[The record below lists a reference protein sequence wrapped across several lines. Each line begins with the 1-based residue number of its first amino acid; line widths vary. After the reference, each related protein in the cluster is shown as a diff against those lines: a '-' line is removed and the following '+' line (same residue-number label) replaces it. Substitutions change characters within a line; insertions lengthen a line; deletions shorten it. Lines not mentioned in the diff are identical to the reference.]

1 VKYRIVKNII
11 PENIDFETILSI
23 NTNSVTS
30 NTHGFHKY
38 PAKFIPQI
46 PQWAISK
53 YLKNETDK
61 LILDPFCGS
70 GTTLVESA
78 LSSNYAIG
86 IDIDPLSAL
95 ISKVKTTKIDI
106 EKLYLIVDWLKKNI
120 ENPPEELFIPD
131 CQTLKHW
138 FTQEA
143 INKLSIV
150 RTSINQIVDN
160 FENEKAIKDIQ
171 DLLFICFS
179 SIIRRV
185 SNADNESQKT
195 YVSHTKV
202 KQPEEVFT
210 LFFSQLDYFIERI
223 TEFSLNPNLKPAE
236 IIISSSVSSLPD
248 WIQDKKVDLA
258 ITSPP
263 YIKAIDYIYN
273 QMAELFWI
281 GDLFQMQTQNL
292 QNEKKMQY
300 IGNKQIQAREFI
312 NYSPFIS
319 KLNVELLDNKLQEV
333 FETDKKN
340 GHKHSYVTFKYFV
353 EMEKHFAGI
362 SKCLKQNAHY
372 VMVVGDSKVSEIYFD
387 TADFLTI
394 IAERNGFKL
403 KNKWGY
409 KIKNRFMRFDRKG
422 RGGIIDIDWVLE
434 LERI

>member
-1 VKYRIVKNII
+1 MEYKIVKNTI
-11 PENIDFETILSI
+11 PDAIDFGTILNI
-23 NTNSVTS
+23 NTNGVTQ

-53 YLKNETDK
+53 YLKNKTDK

-70 GTTLVESA
+70 GTTLVECA
-78 LSSNYAIG
+78 LSGNYSIG
-86 IDIDPLSAL
+86 IDIDPLSVL
-95 ISKVKTTKIDI
+95 ISKVKTTKLDI
-106 EKLYLIVDWLKKNI
+106 VKLNLVVDWLKKNI
-120 ENPPEELFIPD
+120 EKQPKELFIPD
-131 CQTLKHW
+131 CQTLEHW
-138 FTQEA
+138 FTKET
-143 INKLSIV
+143 INKLSII
-150 RTSINQIVDN
+150 RTLVNQIVDS
-160 FENEKAIKDIQ
+160 FENEKTIKDIQ
-171 DLLFICFS
+171 DLLLICFS

-195 YVSHTKV
+195 YVSHTKI

-210 LFFSQLDYFIERI
+210 LFFSQLDYFVERI
-223 TEFSLNPNLKPAE
+223 TEFSLHPNLKPVE
-236 IIISSSVSSLPD
+236 LFISSSADSLVELLENR
-248 WIQDKKVDLA
+248 KVDLA

-263 YIKAIDYIYN
+263 YIKTIDYIYN

-300 IGNKQIQAREFI
+300 IGNKQIPIRKFI
-312 NYSPFIS
+312 DYSPFTS
-319 KLNVELLDNKLQEV
+319 KLNIDLLDNKLQEI
-333 FETDKKN
+333 FKTDKKN
-340 GHKHSYVTFKYFV
+340 GHKHSYITYKYFT
-353 EMEKHFAGI
+353 EMEKHFVEI

-372 VMVVGDSKVSEIYFD
+372 VMVVGDSRVSDIYFD
-387 TADFLTI
+387 TAEFLAI

-403 KNKWGY
+403 VNKWGY

-434 LERI
+434 LKI

>member
-1 VKYRIVKNII
+1 MEYRIVKSII

-70 GTTLVESA
+70 GTALVESA

-160 FENEKAIKDIQ
+160 FENERAIKDIQ

-319 KLNVELLDNKLQEV
+319 KLNIDLLDNKLQEV

-434 LERI
+434 FERI